1 MKKFIAAPF
10 GNYIKTKSTISVSG
24 SWTIEKRTGRII
36 QIAKTLRYTK
46 RGWVNK
52 IGLRNPGLNIG
63 LVKHKEDEVFSIAGI
78 ERNDWRIFAER
89 LPENFNIEVNMSC
102 PNIDEHYVDGIEKFN
117 PDSRDWFIGKISPL
131 TTFIELENYITKFNF
146 KQIHACNTLPVEK
159 GGLSGKELIPYTEKF
174 IKHIKHHFPHVEVI
188 AGGGIDSLEDIQNY
202 ANIGADHVSLGTVC
216 FNPLKLRKLV

>member
-10 GNYIKTKSTISVSG
+10 GNYIKTKNTISVSG

-89 LPENFNIEVNMSC
+89 LPENLVLKFQTSN
-102 PNIDEHYVDGIEKFN
+102 DGTILKTIILEK
-117 PDSRDWFIGKISPL
+117 
-131 TTFIELENYITKFNF
+131 
-146 KQIHACNTLPVEK
+146 
-159 GGLSGKELIPYTEKF
+159 
-174 IKHIKHHFPHVEVI
+174 IK
-188 AGGGIDSLEDIQNY
+188 SL
-202 ANIGADHVSLGTVC
+202 
-216 FNPLKLRKLV
+216 

>member
-10 GNYIKTKSTISVSG
+10 GNYIKTKNTISVSG

-89 LPENFNIEVNMSC
+89 LPENFNIESICHVQTLM
-102 PNIDEHYVDGIEKFN
+102 NI
-117 PDSRDWFIGKISPL
+117 
-131 TTFIELENYITKFNF
+131 T
-146 KQIHACNTLPVEK
+146 
-159 GGLSGKELIPYTEKF
+159 
-174 IKHIKHHFPHVEVI
+174 
-188 AGGGIDSLEDIQNY
+188 
-202 ANIGADHVSLGTVC
+202 
-216 FNPLKLRKLV
+216 

>member
-10 GNYIKTKSTISVSG
+10 GNYIKTKNTISVSG

-78 ERNDWRIFAER
+78 ERNDWRIFAEK

-102 PNIDEHYVDGIEKFN
+102 PNIDEYNTTLEL
-117 PDSRDWFIGKISPL
+117 SPL
-131 TTFIELENYITKFNF
+131 KNYDSGRWYFVFN
-146 KQIHACNTLPVEK
+146 
-159 GGLSGKELIPYTEKF
+159 Y
-174 IKHIKHHFPHVEVI
+174 
-188 AGGGIDSLEDIQNY
+188 
-202 ANIGADHVSLGTVC
+202 
-216 FNPLKLRKLV
+216 